1 LTRGVRRQGGQAIV
15 EFVLMANVMLVLL
28 LALWQFGVVFANY
41 IEVTDAARVAARK
54 ASSYGAPPTYD
65 STVENTSRSQAIAS
79 GMGATDVDGVA
90 VTVTASPTWKAGSD
104 VTATVTAPYT
114 IDILGIVVSSG
125 NLEHSTT
132 MRIEQRA
139 T

>member
-1 LTRGVRRQGGQAIV
+1 
-15 EFVLMANVMLVLL
+15 MANVMLLIL
-28 LALWQFGVVFANY
+28 LALWQFGTVFADY

-54 ASSYGAPPTYD
+54 ASSFGAPPTYD
-65 STVENTSRSQAIAS
+65 STVESTSRSQAIAS
-79 GMGATDVDGVA
+79 GMGATNVPGVA
-90 VTVTASPTWKAGSD
+90 VTVTAAPSWKAGAD
-104 VTATVTAPYT
+104 VIATVRAPYT
-114 IDILGIVVSSG
+114 INILGIVVASG